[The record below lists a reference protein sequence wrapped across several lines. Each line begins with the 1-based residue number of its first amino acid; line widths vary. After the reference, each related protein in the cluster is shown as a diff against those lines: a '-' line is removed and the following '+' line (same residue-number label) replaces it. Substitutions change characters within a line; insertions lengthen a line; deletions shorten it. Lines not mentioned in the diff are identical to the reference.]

1 MSSTSTASRS
11 TSSAPPERGWG
22 AKALII
28 TLTWLVICALVIGW
42 GWLLTHPLEKS
53 IDPTDNDISR
63 WFADE
68 RTSGLDPYADAG
80 TFLGETI
87 VGASAFFL
95 VGLLVSLVKRSWV
108 PLVFVAVLEAGL
120 GLYYLVATTLITRD
134 RPPVKILQS
143 GLDPHAS
150 YPSGHTATALVF
162 CVGTVLLI
170 WTYFR
175 SARWWFVWLLLLPV
189 GTVLA
194 RLYMGAHHLTDV
206 LTSVV
211 YASVWVGVVAAVL
224 LPWRADAS
232 SDVSSDVSSR

>member
-1 MSSTSTASRS
+1 MQAMPSWLRTT
-11 TSSAPPERGWG
+11 G
-22 AKALII
+22 LIVLAWVLI
-28 TLTWLVICALVIGW
+28 CGVLVGW

-68 RTSGLDPYADAG
+68 RSSGLDPLADAG

-87 VGASAFFL
+87 VGASAFTV
-95 VGLLVSLVKRSWV
+95 VGILVSLVKRSWI
-108 PLVFVAVLEAGL
+108 PILLVAILEAGI
-120 GLYYLVATTLITRD
+120 GAFYLVGTTLITRD

-150 YPSGHTATALVF
+150 FPSGHTATALIF
-162 CVGTVLLI
+162 CVGTHVLI

-211 YASVWVGVVAAVL
+211 YASVWLAVVAALVL
-224 LPWRADAS
+224 PRRTENA
-232 SDVSSDVSSR
+232 

>member
-1 MSSTSTASRS
+1 MSSTTTTGRRG
-11 TSSAPPERGWG
+11 TTEPGKRGWAATAG
-22 AKALII
+22 LIVVAWI
-28 TLTWLVICALVIGW
+28 LICGVLVGW

-53 IDPTDNDISR
+53 IDPTDNDVAR

-68 RTSGLDPYADAG
+68 RTSGLNPYADAG

-87 VGASAFFL
+87 VGASAFTV
-95 VGLLVSLVKRSWV
+95 VGLLVSLVKRSWI
-108 PLVFVAVLEAGL
+108 PILLVAVLEAGL
-120 GLYYLVATTLITRD
+120 GAFYFVATTLITRD
-134 RPPVKILQS
+134 RPPVKILDA

-150 YPSGHTATALVF
+150 FPSGHTATALIF
-162 CVGTVLLI
+162 CVGTLVLI

-211 YASVWVGVVAAVL
+211 YASVWLFVVAGAL
-224 LPWRADAS
+224 LPRASTS
-232 SDVSSDVSSR
+232 STSEHSA